1 MHGRI
6 RWLASGV
13 PKKAPARDLRMPTS
27 PAWGRTQHES
37 DGGRDRP
44 VSPPPDRAQAPR
56 EASGKVSR
64 VEYIIEDEETCGAG
78 GNATTGEMRTGA
90 THLGL
95 TVGSHRFLRRRGQS
109 FGWHRHAKHT
119 REAITRT

>member
-27 PAWGRTQHES
+27 PAWGRTKHES

-56 EASGKVSR
+56 EPSGKVSR

-78 GNATTGEMRTGA
+78 GIEQPSGGPV
-90 THLGL
+90 
-95 TVGSHRFLRRRGQS
+95 VGSTARPSTLPEVGRGPGRS
-109 FGWHRHAKHT
+109 AS
-119 REAITRT
+119 A